1 MKNTNELK
9 KNKFKIISDPY
20 SREITYYYWN
30 SENEEW
36 CSPADSSPFSKE
48 EFTEAALYHKAYDI
62 IENAL
67 GSYGGNVGLEIY
79 FEGTADE
86 FNTLSGIAGDYFSGK
101 GIDIIKGGCYL
112 NPVREV
118 RRNID
123 GIFKDMKDTFDEYNS
138 SPAKDSISKYEDTM
152 SDTIP
157 ICVMGLYSTGKS
169 AFINSLLGVEILP
182 SADDPTTAKTF
193 KISVGPKYSDYSISF
208 RYQDESTP
216 ETPIRLECSGA
227 DYNLSQ
233 NKSIDIVSKLDE
245 EMKKFKRP
253 YDRMYNALKYIN
265 GYDKEY
271 NRTKTENDKPWRV
284 SPLIEVTLPLEKAYT
299 VLPVDKY
306 DFVIYDTPGSDT
318 ASNIDHKE
326 VLKEA
331 MCNQTN
337 GLPMYVITSEGMDR
351 DANVELIKTLKELGT
366 SLDRN
371 NLMIA
376 VNKSDGAHVKELES
390 KKNNFDNL
398 AVSRLNPAGT
408 YFVSSIM
415 GLGSKMLMT
424 KRMTTAEIEDN
435 DTGEVKLVNKPCF
448 LDSGYWEIFKK
459 NKGDFVSRQ
468 NPKALYSYNIIPKPE
483 LDKYIKSV
491 NLGEPNERI
500 LYNSGIDAI
509 GSAITDFAENYSLYN
524 KCRNAGNYLSKAIAL
539 TTREIEL
546 KKQEQE
552 ELSQKLDNQLDDKTA
567 ALMQKIKETIIQKR
581 EEYQLSLSAAL
592 KHEYELNRKSLN
604 ITSYANSTLKSCRG
618 INKKNLFTEK
628 MKIFLEIRL
637 STQWRTLK
645 VLTNDHWKAQ
655 KNDLKET
662 LIRIIIETPTLTTEQ
677 KNILKK
683 NIKDI
688 DVAVDFKWNVF
699 IQPKEIVS
707 GFIWLKVK
715 TDISDTCLEIFD
727 RKTSSATKSIGEQ
740 WREAFR
746 QMQLLLENESKAAL
760 TAHNPEMLKIKKKIC
775 DCQNA
780 IESMNKQKNY
790 VDDKLREIKE
800 LTEFKYKSDK
810 EE

>member
-1 MKNTNELK
+1 MKNTKELK

-20 SREITYYYWN
+20 SRKIKYYYWN

-36 CSPADSSPFSKE
+36 YPPEDCSSFVKE

-62 IENAL
+62 IENAFN
-67 GSYGGNVGLEIY
+67 SYGGNIGLEIY
-79 FEGTADE
+79 FEGTTDE
-86 FNTLSGIAGDYFSGK
+86 FNTLSDIAGDYFSGK
-101 GIDIIKGGCYL
+101 GIDIIKGSCYL

-123 GIFKDMKDTFDEYNS
+123 EIFKDMKDTFDEYNS

-193 KISVGPKYSDYSISF
+193 KISIGPKYSDYSISF
-208 RYQDESTP
+208 RYQDKSTP
-216 ETPIRLECSGA
+216 ETTIKLECSGA
-227 DYNLSQ
+227 DYNIRQ

-245 EMKKFKRP
+245 EMKKFKCP

-265 GYDKEY
+265 GYD
-271 NRTKTENDKPWRV
+271 RV

-318 ASNIDHKE
+318 ASNIDHKK

-331 MCNQTN
+331 MRNQTN

-351 DANVELIKTLKELGT
+351 DANVELIKDLKEFGAY
-366 SLDRN
+366 LDRN

-376 VNKSDGAHVKELES
+376 VNKSDGAPVKDLES

-398 AVSRLNPAGT
+398 AVSSLNPAGT

-424 KRMTTAEIEDN
+424 KRMTTAEVEDN
-435 DTGEVKLVNKPCF
+435 DTGEMKSVDKPCF
-448 LDSGYWEIFKK
+448 LDPGYWEIFKK
-459 NKGDFVSRQ
+459 NKGAFVSRQ
-468 NPKALYSYNIIPKPE
+468 NPKVLYSYNIIPKPE
-483 LDKYIKSV
+483 LDKYIKGV
-491 NLGEPNERI
+491 NPGDPNERI

-524 KCRNAGNYLSKAIAL
+524 KCRNAGNYLSEALAL
-539 TTREIEL
+539 TTREIEF

-567 ALMQKIKETIIQKR
+567 TLIQKIRETITQKR
-581 EEYQLSLSAAL
+581 EEYQLSLVKAL
-592 KHEYELNRKSLN
+592 QHEYELNRKSLN
-604 ITSYANSTLKSCRG
+604 IDSYANSILKSCRG
-618 INKKNLFTEK
+618 IHKKASFTNK
-628 MKIFLEIRL
+628 MKVFLEDRL
-637 STQWRTLK
+637 STQWHILK
-645 VLTNDHWKAQ
+645 VLTNNHWQAQ

-688 DVAVDFKWNVF
+688 DVAVNFKWNVF

-707 GFIWLKVK
+707 GFFRLKVK
-715 TDISDTCLEIFD
+715 TEISNTCLAIFD
-727 RKTSSATKSIGEQ
+727 RKTDSATTSIGEQ
-740 WREAFR
+740 WREAFK
-746 QMQLLLENESKAAL
+746 QMQLLLENESKSAL
-760 TAHNPEMLKIKKKIC
+760 IAYNPEMLKIKKEIC

-790 VDDKLREIKE
+790 VNDKRREIEE